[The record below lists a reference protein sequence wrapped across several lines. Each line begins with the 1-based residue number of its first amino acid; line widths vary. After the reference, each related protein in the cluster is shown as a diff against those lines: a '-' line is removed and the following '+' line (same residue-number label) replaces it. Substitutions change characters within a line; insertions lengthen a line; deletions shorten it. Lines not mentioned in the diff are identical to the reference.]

1 MSETAAG
8 NCRISPKWFALR
20 QKCLLLTSLMGSF
33 AHESS
38 CFQLLLNISYRSF
51 SFDFLRFESHLLCLK
66 ELGLRY
72 QGRCLKYLLFARFRI
87 RNILCPLPSCL
98 SLNDNCCL
106 VLGNSLRIPCFL
118 QNSLILIFQSEFLLL
133 VQNYLSFR
141 LNSFFI
147 RFFF

>member
-1 MSETAAG
+1 M
-8 NCRISPKWFALR
+8 
-20 QKCLLLTSLMGSF
+20 LLTSLVGSF

-66 ELGLRY
+66 ELGLEY
-72 QGRCLKYLLFARFRI
+72 QSRCLKYLLFARFRI

-98 SLNDNCCL
+98 SLNGNCCL
-106 VLGNSLRIPCFL
+106 VVGKSLRILCFL

-133 VQNYLSFR
+133 FQNYLSFHFYSI
-141 LNSFFI
+141 LM